1 MCQLLLLW
9 SASLSL
15 SVSLAVVISY
25 FYANV
30 FFMMHIF
37 AHVHY
42 VSLCLLTCRFTHIY
56 TGFKYIYI
64 YWSFISICFN
74 HTDFIF
80 THMYR
85 YTRWHV
91 FVIFMWQH
99 ITAVRALQFLISGA
113 RTTLPRKALLELLNL
128 ELEICGFVDWKQHLE
143 KKHPFSGHQNLHSE
157 IIGVAMLLH
166 FFRKIPLRADTY
178 KSAGRMSSASQ
189 VPFRVGGSV
198 FGASPIFTGGYQITG
213 FNHESKKQSLVW
225 WFPGKLAWKSAKL
238 TNFKNMIV
246 LYNNKLF
253 LSCLQPTTKNVWI
266 FFPWFFHFFAATNGF
281 GD

>member
-1 MCQLLLLW
+1 M
-9 SASLSL
+9 SIMYH
-15 SVSLAVVISY
+15 SVCW
-25 FYANV
+25 
-30 FFMMHIF
+30 
-37 AHVHY
+37 HVDLHTY
-42 VSLCLLTCRFTHIY
+42 ILDL
-56 TGFKYIYI
+56 KYIYI

-253 LSCLQPTTKNVWI
+253 LSCLQPTTKMYG
-266 FFPWFFHFFAATNGF
+266 FFFHDFSISLQLLMASVISSRWAHLDLLKGSRARPLTPWT
-281 GD
+281 GDHGGDAHSGV